1 MTKFQ
6 RVTLTATNRGI
17 QRSNVLQDATIRD
30 FSGGLNVVDNDLN
43 LTTKFSK
50 ELTNLQRSVD
60 GGIEV
65 RPGTKL
71 FADCSEHLSDIVNCE
86 FFSNHI
92 VAVGTNGKLVRIT
105 SSGEVILIWDDEFAN
120 ALPGSPDGWAETS
133 FCSFTVFNGALIV
146 ANGINKPLSIDSN
159 LNVTYLNDAST
170 GSNANTPIARY
181 VRAHGRYLVFAGD
194 PDNVDRL
201 HISATDTAGVFVG
214 DAPPNDAVTVDLGS
228 RVPIG
233 SDAITGLARFR
244 DRLVV
249 LFEECVMPG
258 VLGVFTEDDHTPNFD
273 DAIENIGCVA
283 HRSSQTIGEDLFF
296 LDQVGIPELNRA
308 LFTGNVES
316 GRVSQLVD
324 PRIQQALALV
334 NTTSARLDLIHSA
347 YDSQSGN
354 YMLFI
359 PDATNMTN
367 ITEFRCFVFK
377 KNKTLKIEAWQE
389 WRNWNFRSS
398 CRSQLKR
405 IFLTQGSDVFVLGE
419 SHGDIDDQSI
429 DRISKDFQGDQEMFS
444 DDTSFTD
451 YKGFNPVADA
461 KDSGV
466 PIPFVWELPWSDAN
480 RRFDVKASRYVNFDT
495 EGDQKFTCDMF
506 VDNIYEDRSNL
517 GETHLD
523 GTGFDDEFGYD
534 VQVLKPNISGDF
546 MGGSGPGYG
555 LDQYGQNFGG
565 GRPTRHEGLYAWE
578 SRYKINKFRFSHDAT
593 SPLKF
598 VSISLAYTAGSI
610 RR

>member
-17 QRSNVLQDATIRD
+17 QRGNILQDATIRD

-71 FADCSEHLSDIVNCE
+71 FADCSEYLPDIVNCE

-105 SSGEVILIWDDEFAN
+105 SSGEVVLIWDDEFAN

-159 LNVTYLNDAST
+159 LSVTYLNDAST

-249 LFEECVMPG
+249 LFEECVMP
-258 VLGVFTEDDHTPNFD
+258 
-273 DAIENIGCVA
+273 
-283 HRSSQTIGEDLFF
+283 
-296 LDQVGIPELNRA
+296 
-308 LFTGNVES
+308 
-316 GRVSQLVD
+316 
-324 PRIQQALALV
+324 
-334 NTTSARLDLIHSA
+334 
-347 YDSQSGN
+347 
-354 YMLFI
+354 
-359 PDATNMTN
+359 
-367 ITEFRCFVFK
+367 
-377 KNKTLKIEAWQE
+377 
-389 WRNWNFRSS
+389 
-398 CRSQLKR
+398 
-405 IFLTQGSDVFVLGE
+405 
-419 SHGDIDDQSI
+419 
-429 DRISKDFQGDQEMFS
+429 
-444 DDTSFTD
+444 
-451 YKGFNPVADA
+451 
-461 KDSGV
+461 
-466 PIPFVWELPWSDAN
+466 
-480 RRFDVKASRYVNFDT
+480 
-495 EGDQKFTCDMF
+495 
-506 VDNIYEDRSNL
+506 
-517 GETHLD
+517 
-523 GTGFDDEFGYD
+523 
-534 VQVLKPNISGDF
+534 
-546 MGGSGPGYG
+546 
-555 LDQYGQNFGG
+555 
-565 GRPTRHEGLYAWE
+565 
-578 SRYKINKFRFSHDAT
+578 
-593 SPLKF
+593 
-598 VSISLAYTAGSI
+598 
-610 RR
+610 

>member
-1 MTKFQ
+1 MRAFQ
-6 RVTLTATNRGI
+6 RVTLTPSDRGI
-17 QRSNVLQDATIRD
+17 QRSSVLQDATIRD

-60 GGIEV
+60 GGIEI

-71 FADCSEHLSDIVNCE
+71 FADCSDHMSEIINCE

-92 VAVGTNGKLVRIT
+92 VAVGSNGNLVRINAR
-105 SSGEVILIWDDEFAN
+105 GEVVLIWNDEFAN
-120 ALPGSPDGWAETS
+120 SLPGNPDGWSETS
-133 FCSFTVFNGALIV
+133 YCSFTVFNGALIV

-159 LNVTYLNDAST
+159 LNATYLNDAAT

-194 PDNVDRL
+194 PTNIDRI
-201 HISATDTAGVFVG
+201 HIRSTDTAGVFVG
-214 DAPPNDAVTVDLGS
+214 DPGPNDAVTIDLGS
-228 RVPIG
+228 RVPLG
-233 SDAITGLARFR
+233 SDVITGLARFR
-244 DRLVV
+244 DSLVIM
-249 LFEECVMPG
+249 FEECVMPG
-258 VLGVFTEDDHTPNFD
+258 TLEIFTDDNHTPTFK
-273 DAIENIGCVA
+273 DAIENIGCIA

-296 LDQVGIPELNRA
+296 LDQVGIPSLNRA
-308 LFTGNVES
+308 LFTATVES
-316 GRVSQLVD
+316 GRISQLID
-324 PRIQQALALV
+324 PRIQQALDSV
-334 NTTSARLDLIHSA
+334 NSTSAQSDLIHSV
-347 YDSQSGN
+347 YDSLSGN

-359 PDATNMTN
+359 PDAINTTD
-367 ITEFRCFVFK
+367 ITEYRCFVLK
-377 KNKTLKIEAWQE
+377 KNETLKIEAWQE
-389 WRNWNFRSS
+389 WRNWRFRSS

-405 IFLTQGSDVFVLGE
+405 VFLTQDAQVYVLGE
-419 SHGDIDDQSI
+419 SHGDINDQSI
-429 DRISKDFQGDQEMFS
+429 DRISTDYQGDQEMFD

-451 YKGFNPVADA
+451 YKGFNPVADT

-480 RRFDVKASRYVNFDT
+480 RRFNVKASRYVNFDT

-517 GETHLD
+517 GETYLD
-523 GTGFDDEFGYD
+523 GTTFDDEFGYD
-534 VQVLKPNISGDF
+534 VEILKPNISGEFVGGTGPGFGLDEYGKSF
-546 MGGSGPGYG
+546 GGS
-555 LDQYGQNFGG
+555 
-565 GRPTRHEGLYAWE
+565 RPTRHEGLYAWE

-593 SPLKF
+593 APLKF
-598 VSISLAYTAGSI
+598 VSISLAYSVGSV